1 MPTWRSYQTDLP
13 ALSHTKH
20 EQKTFKHYAL
30 QHGKI
35 YAKKLKS
42 LLLLVGPKLASV
54 PLIESV
60 PLEKQTLAELG

>member
-1 MPTWRSYQTDLP
+1 
-13 ALSHTKH
+13 
-20 EQKTFKHYAL
+20 L

-35 YAKKLKS
+35 YAVKLKS